1 MADGS
6 LIFDTKLDITEYQ
19 KALKTLQS
27 SAKSGVNDIELDVT
41 VDDGKAKKAAK
52 QIQSTLENTDAEIKV
67 GAEAD
72 STDARQAAQQVER
85 EAEKADPKVKVK
97 TDVDTADVKG
107 DVDDLA
113 DEVKAGLRRAG
124 DPFNSSGDIE
134 IDARVDTKGM
144 NDDMRGMGNIAGSV
158 GNIIKGGLAVG
169 VIQEAGE
176 KLLDFAK
183 DAVNIASDLQEVQNV
198 VDVTFGSAADDINK
212 FATDGAKAFGLT
224 ELQTKK
230 YAGTLGSLFK
240 SMGLG
245 QDEVTDMSIAMSG
258 LVGDMASFYNL
269 DYETAFEKLR
279 SGISGETE
287 PLKQLGVNMSVANLE
302 AFALSQGIKET
313 YENMD
318 EAEKATLRYNY
329 IMQATADAQG
339 DFARTSDGFANQVR
353 MFQNNM
359 DSLKAKVGEALLPAL
374 NSALNLVNGIFD
386 GSGVG
391 VETQLQKDIEAAAE
405 SLGDVETNITNLK
418 NDYANTIL
426 QIRVEY
432 ERSQDL
438 LDDYEKLSNLEV
450 KTDADL
456 EQMKAIVQTLA
467 EQYPEL
473 EEYIGKNG
481 LFKAEIAEVDNLITK
496 YKELAQQKAYATMLE
511 GIYLEYTKSTFE
523 FETLREKSEQAQ
535 TQVDDLQNQYSEL
548 ESLTQKFN
556 ELGSFYPGAEQN
568 PEKVQ
573 QAADAFQSYI
583 NAFGGLDSSMIENL
597 SQSGVDI
604 NSFINSLG
612 DTSNLDQSAIQDLFA
627 AVNEIYNSADFGSKF
642 DEITSSLTAAQ
653 ESAGTA
659 SEALTEGIG
668 TLQTAKGELETA
680 LSAYSQMTGDTSS
693 EIVKA
698 IQTSLEDSGTTIATS
713 AGEMSAK
720 AAAEFGKPEVF
731 SAATTTALGGV
742 TSALMAYTAPD
753 IKVKVV
759 PDLSGLAGIAS
770 KVGALIGG
778 AVKVAT
784 DGSHATGLDYV
795 PYDNYVANLHRG
807 ESVLRADDAAAWRAG
822 QKSGGSGGNMGAVA
836 DALSDLA
843 AQPVNVYIDS
853 EKVGEAVRGTVSRGQ
868 NSMSRSRAKGVG
880 K

>member
-6 LIFDTKLDITEYQ
+6 LIFDTKLDISEYQ
-19 KALKTLQS
+19 KALRTLQS
-27 SAKSGVNDIELDVT
+27 SAKSGANDIELDVT
-41 VDDGKAKKAAK
+41 VDDSKAKKAAK
-52 QIQSTLENTDAEIKV
+52 QVQNTLENTDAEIKV

-386 GSGVG
+386 GSGSG
-391 VETQLQKDIEAAAE
+391 IGGKTQLEQDVEAAAE
-405 SLGDVETNITNLK
+405 SLGSVETNITRLK
-418 NDYANTIL
+418 NEYANTIL
-426 QIRVEY
+426 QISVEY
-432 ERSQDL
+432 ERSQEL
-438 LDDYEKLSNLEV
+438 LDDYERLSSLEV

-473 EEYIGKNG
+473 EKYIGKNG
-481 LFKAEIAEVDNLITK
+481 LFKAEIAEVENLIGK
-496 YKELAQQKAYATMLE
+496 YKELAEQKAYATMLE
-511 GIYLEYTKSTFE
+511 GIYLEYTKSRFE
-523 FETLREKSEQAQ
+523 YATLGEKSEQAK
-535 TQVDDLQNQYSEL
+535 TQVDDLQRQYSEL
-548 ESLTQKFN
+548 EALTQKFN

-568 PEKVQ
+568 SEKVK
-573 QAADAFQSYI
+573 QAAEAVQAYIDAFGSFDPNI
-583 NAFGGLDSSMIENL
+583 IENL
-597 SQSGVDI
+597 SQAGVDI
-604 NSFINSLG
+604 NSFMSSLS
-612 DTSNLDQSAIQDLFA
+612 DPSALDASAIQDLFA
-627 AVNEIYNSADFGSKF
+627 TVNEIYNSADFGAKF
-642 DEITSSLTAAQ
+642 DEITTQLAGAQEAAQTAAQ
-653 ESAGTA
+653 
-659 SEALTEGIG
+659 ALSDGIG
-668 TLQTAKGELETA
+668 VLDSARSELESA
-680 LSAYSQMTGDTSS
+680 LSAYSKITGDTSS
-693 EIVKA
+693 EIVSA
-698 IQTSLEDSGTTIATS
+698 IQTQLESSGTTIATS
-713 AGEMSAK
+713 AGEINAK
-720 AAAEFGKPEVF
+720 MASELANDAAVG
-731 SAATTTALGGV
+731 AAMKQTLGLVGDIIEG
-742 TSALMAYTAPD
+742 YDPPP
-753 IKVKVV
+753 IKVKVIADTSNFV
-759 PDLSGLAGIAS
+759 LPSGNVN
-770 KVGALIGG
+770 VGP
-778 AVKVAT
+778 VAR